1 MLGKVAVGI
10 VAFIL
15 IMMLLANLADD
26 SCPKAVQYIGLLML
40 ILYNALTV
48 VYICTK
54 LGWV

>member
-10 VAFIL
+10 VAYIL
-15 IMMLLANLADD
+15 ILMLLANLADD
-26 SCPKAVQYIGLLML
+26 NCPKPVQYGGLLL
-40 ILYNALTV
+40 IVLYNALTI